1 MARTKGPDPDAAER
15 RNKALDMRSRGY
27 SYTDIAKALGISRST
42 AHKYVTAELDKLRAE
57 TRASAAQIRSLELA
71 RLDRLWRRAEEMLAD
86 GDADGAKAIA
96 AAIRIMERRARLLGL
111 DEQGAE
117 VSGAVVLT
125 VEVPNP
131 VKAGEG

>member
-117 VSGAVVLT
+117 VTGAVVLT
-125 VEVPNP
+125 VEVPSP
-131 VKAGEG
+131 VKAGAD

>member
-1 MARTKGPDPDAAER
+1 
-15 RNKALDMRSRGY
+15 MRSRGY

-117 VSGAVVLT
+117 VTGAVVLT
-125 VEVPNP
+125 VEVPSP

>member
-15 RNKALDMRSRGY
+15 RNTALDMRSRGY

-71 RLDRLWRRAEEMLAD
+71 RLDRLWRRAEDMLAD

-111 DEQGAE
+111 DEQAAE
-117 VSGAVVLT
+117 VTGAVVLT
-125 VEVPNP
+125 VEVPSP